1 MSIEFRPLAYALGAG
16 ATGVDASKPLSQ
28 DDIAQIRRA
37 WLEYQVLVFPDQQ
50 VDMAQHIAF
59 SRCFGDLE
67 LHPFMH
73 IRDVTHPEIYPAS
86 PGLRDR
92 LRDRSNK
99 QTTRGIHENEQ

>member
-16 ATGVDASKPLSQ
+16 RPGLMRRSLCRRY
-28 DDIAQIRRA
+28 DIAQIRRA

-86 PGLRDR
+86 SGLRDR

-99 QTTRGIHENEQ
+99 QTTRGIHG